1 MRFVIRTTY
10 DRKALT
16 VMARTL
22 RKTLR
27 RKGSRRSTVFGTLV
41 VILAAVLLIA
51 KLRGGEGFDAGD
63 GVTLAAACAILITF
77 FTQDALNGWL
87 AGRKMLPGTETGETL
102 FTEEGFVTSTA
113 AAETHW
119 NHTQIKAVYETRD
132 YFVFFLSNRHGQIYD
147 KRGFLEGTPED
158 FAAFIR
164 EKTGKPVEYIK

>member
-27 RKGSRRSTVFGTLV
+27 RKSGRRSTVFGAVV
-41 VILAAVLLIA
+41 VILAGVLLFA
-51 KLRGGEGFDAGD
+51 KLRSGEGFDGGD
-63 GVTLAAACAILITF
+63 WVTLAMALLIIVTF
-77 FTQDALNGWL
+77 FVQDALNGAL
-87 AGRKMLPGTETGETL
+87 AGRKMLPGTEQGETV
-102 FTEEGFVTSTA
+102 FTEDGFVTTTA

-119 NHTQIKAVYETRD
+119 NHTQIKAVYETED

-147 KRGFLEGTPED
+147 KHGFSEGAPEE
-158 FAAFIR
+158 FRTFIS